1 MRERILYDGEMIPK
15 ESFVKAFD
23 LVREESDRQKE
34 KHPSFF
40 EFLFLMGMCYFKEKE
55 PDYIILETG
64 LGGRLDATNCI
75 GKAKALCNYGNRL

>member
-1 MRERILYDGEMIPK
+1 MCIR
-15 ESFVKAFD
+15 
-23 LVREESDRQKE
+23 DRVTACDVTELLQSQNRLQKE

-75 GKAKALCNYGNRL
+75 ATVSYTHLDVYKRQV

>member
-1 MRERILYDGEMIPK
+1 
-15 ESFVKAFD
+15 
-23 LVREESDRQKE
+23 
-34 KHPSFF
+34 
-40 EFLFLMGMCYFKEKE
+40 MGMCYFNEKE